1 MQSAQ
6 VKISGAEAHEFELA
20 TLVVSTSSQYSSSIQ
35 VQVEGKK
42 VNGKS
47 IMGMTYLALMD
58 DDLVTVTAD
67 GADEEEALK
76 ALSGLLQG

>member
-20 TLVVSTSSQYSSSIQ
+20 TLVVQTSSQYSSSIQ

-76 ALSGLLQG
+76 ALSSLLQG

>member
-6 VKISGAEAHEFELA
+6 VKIGGAEEHEFELA
-20 TLVVSTSSQYSSSIQ
+20 TLVVQTSSQFSSNIQ
-35 VQVEGKK
+35 IQVEGKK

-67 GADEEEALK
+67 GSDESEALS
-76 ALSGLLQG
+76 ALSDLLRG